1 MSNNAT
7 KSDLKNTADVD
18 PSKFAKKTDFA
29 SLESE
34 IYKLFKG
41 KLVSD
46 SAGLIKL
53 SSVVENN
60 VIKTTV
66 YDSLV
71 KNFNAIQTNDTRN
84 LLRKTGYDKKS
95 TKLKKNA

>member
-7 KSDLKNTADVD
+7 KSDLKNTAGVD

-29 SLESE
+29 SLKSE
-34 IYKLFKG
+34 IYKLFNG
-41 KLVSD
+41 QLVSG

-66 YDSLV
+66 YINWLKTLMLFRLMILRIYLEGLTMT
-71 KNFNAIQTNDTRN
+71 KNRRN
-84 LLRKTGYDKKS
+84 
-95 TKLKKNA
+95 